1 MLHKNL
7 NGCIKFVISPQNKS
21 KMLMEAHNSWGHC
34 TDIKE
39 LEEQC
44 PLEIMQVSKIISFMF
59 IIGKTKGAQHELKG
73 QCVVVP
79 TDLQK
84 DTNLTG

>member
-1 MLHKNL
+1 
-7 NGCIKFVISPQNKS
+7 
-21 KMLMEAHNSWGHC
+21 
-34 TDIKE
+34 
-39 LEEQC
+39 
-44 PLEIMQVSKIISFMF
+44 MQVSKIISFMF

>member
-1 MLHKNL
+1 
-7 NGCIKFVISPQNKS
+7 
-21 KMLMEAHNSWGHC
+21 
-34 TDIKE
+34 
-39 LEEQC
+39 
-44 PLEIMQVSKIISFMF
+44 MQVSKIISFMF
-59 IIGKTKGAQHELKG
+59 IISKTKGAQHELKG